1 MKLSEISSKDVIND
15 EDGVK
20 LGKIV
25 DAEIDVATGKIVNV
39 TIYRGFK
46 FFNVFGSKD
55 NVLIDIP
62 IVDLQ
67 SVNID
72 DAKKVEDIIQDN
84 SEDSNNMPEDL
95 EATCAITPVVEEQ
108 EQPKNKLIF

>member
-1 MKLSEISSKDVIND
+1 MKLSEISSKDDIND

-55 NVLIDIP
+55 NVQIP
-62 IVDLQ
+62 WNKIIKIGNDVVIVENNQ
-67 SVNID
+67 KI
-72 DAKKVEDIIQDN
+72 K
-84 SEDSNNMPEDL
+84 DSN
-95 EATCAITPVVEEQ
+95 T
-108 EQPKNKLIF
+108 

>member
-46 FFNVFGSKD
+46 FFNVFRSKD
-55 NVLIDIP
+55 NVQIP
-62 IVDLQ
+62 WNKIIKIGNDVVIVENNQ
-67 SVNID
+67 KI
-72 DAKKVEDIIQDN
+72 K
-84 SEDSNNMPEDL
+84 DSN
-95 EATCAITPVVEEQ
+95 T
-108 EQPKNKLIF
+108 

>member
-55 NVLIDIP
+55 NVQIP
-62 IVDLQ
+62 CNKIIKIGNDV
-67 SVNID
+67 VM
-72 DAKKVEDIIQDN
+72 VENNQKIK
-84 SEDSNNMPEDL
+84 DSN
-95 EATCAITPVVEEQ
+95 T
-108 EQPKNKLIF
+108 

>member
-46 FFNVFGSKD
+46 FLNVFGSKD
-55 NVLIDIP
+55 NVQIP
-62 IVDLQ
+62 WNKIIKIGNDVVIVENNQ
-67 SVNID
+67 KI
-72 DAKKVEDIIQDN
+72 K
-84 SEDSNNMPEDL
+84 DSN
-95 EATCAITPVVEEQ
+95 T
-108 EQPKNKLIF
+108 

>member
-20 LGKIV
+20 L
-25 DAEIDVATGKIVNV
+25 AEIDVATGKIVNV

-55 NVLIDIP
+55 NVQIP
-62 IVDLQ
+62 WNKIIKIGNDVVIVENNQ
-67 SVNID
+67 KI
-72 DAKKVEDIIQDN
+72 K
-84 SEDSNNMPEDL
+84 DSN
-95 EATCAITPVVEEQ
+95 T
-108 EQPKNKLIF
+108 

>member
-25 DAEIDVATGKIVNV
+25 DAEIDVATSKIVNV

-55 NVLIDIP
+55 NVQIP
-62 IVDLQ
+62 WNKIIKIGNDVVIVENNQ
-67 SVNID
+67 KI
-72 DAKKVEDIIQDN
+72 K
-84 SEDSNNMPEDL
+84 DSN
-95 EATCAITPVVEEQ
+95 T
-108 EQPKNKLIF
+108 

>member
-46 FFNVFGSKD
+46 FFNVFASKD
-55 NVLIDIP
+55 NVQIP
-62 IVDLQ
+62 WNKIKKIGNDVVIVENNQ
-67 SVNID
+67 KI
-72 DAKKVEDIIQDN
+72 K
-84 SEDSNNMPEDL
+84 DSN
-95 EATCAITPVVEEQ
+95 T
-108 EQPKNKLIF
+108 

>member
-46 FFNVFGSKD
+46 FVRFSPHFLCKYSRYSDWRVY
-55 NVLIDIP
+55 VLRR
-62 IVDLQ
+62 L
-67 SVNID
+67 
-72 DAKKVEDIIQDN
+72 
-84 SEDSNNMPEDL
+84 
-95 EATCAITPVVEEQ
+95 
-108 EQPKNKLIF
+108 

>member
-55 NVLIDIP
+55 NVQIP
-62 IVDLQ
+62 WNKIIKIGNDVVIVENNQ
-67 SVNID
+67 KI
-72 DAKKVEDIIQDN
+72 KG
-84 SEDSNNMPEDL
+84 SN
-95 EATCAITPVVEEQ
+95 T
-108 EQPKNKLIF
+108 

>member
-55 NVLIDIP
+55 TVQIP
-62 IVDLQ
+62 WNKIIKIGNDVVIVENNQ
-67 SVNID
+67 KI
-72 DAKKVEDIIQDN
+72 K
-84 SEDSNNMPEDL
+84 DSN
-95 EATCAITPVVEEQ
+95 T
-108 EQPKNKLIF
+108 

>member
-55 NVLIDIP
+55 NVQIPWNKIIKIGNDVDI
-62 IVDLQ
+62 
-67 SVNID
+67 
-72 DAKKVEDIIQDN
+72 VENNQKIK
-84 SEDSNNMPEDL
+84 DSN
-95 EATCAITPVVEEQ
+95 T
-108 EQPKNKLIF
+108 

>member
-55 NVLIDIP
+55 NVQIP
-62 IVDLQ
+62 W
-67 SVNID
+67 N
-72 DAKKVEDIIQDN
+72 KIIKIGNDVVIAENNQKIK
-84 SEDSNNMPEDL
+84 DSN
-95 EATCAITPVVEEQ
+95 T
-108 EQPKNKLIF
+108 

>member
-55 NVLIDIP
+55 NVQIP
-62 IVDLQ
+62 WNKIIKIGNDVVIVENNQ
-67 SVNID
+67 KI
-72 DAKKVEDIIQDN
+72 K
-84 SEDSNNMPEDL
+84 DSNSIISE
-95 EATCAITPVVEEQ
+95 
-108 EQPKNKLIF
+108 

>member
-55 NVLIDIP
+55 NVQIP
-62 IVDLQ
+62 WNKIIKIGNDVVIVENNQ
-67 SVNID
+67 KIN
-72 DAKKVEDIIQDN
+72 
-84 SEDSNNMPEDL
+84 DSN
-95 EATCAITPVVEEQ
+95 T
-108 EQPKNKLIF
+108 

>member
-39 TIYRGFK
+39 TIYPGFK

-55 NVLIDIP
+55 NVQIP
-62 IVDLQ
+62 WNKIIKIGNDVVIVENNQ
-67 SVNID
+67 KI
-72 DAKKVEDIIQDN
+72 K
-84 SEDSNNMPEDL
+84 DSN
-95 EATCAITPVVEEQ
+95 T
-108 EQPKNKLIF
+108 

>member
-55 NVLIDIP
+55 NVQIP
-62 IVDLQ
+62 WKKIIKIGNDVVIVENNQ
-67 SVNID
+67 KI
-72 DAKKVEDIIQDN
+72 K
-84 SEDSNNMPEDL
+84 DSN
-95 EATCAITPVVEEQ
+95 T
-108 EQPKNKLIF
+108 

>member
-55 NVLIDIP
+55 NVQIP
-62 IVDLQ
+62 WNKIIKIGNDVVIVENNQ
-67 SVNID
+67 KI
-72 DAKKVEDIIQDN
+72 K
-84 SEDSNNMPEDL
+84 DSN
-95 EATCAITPVVEEQ
+95 TFIS
-108 EQPKNKLIF
+108 

>member
-1 MKLSEISSKDVIND
+1 MKLSEISSKDVFND

-55 NVLIDIP
+55 NVQIP
-62 IVDLQ
+62 WNKIIKIGNDVVIVENNQ
-67 SVNID
+67 KI
-72 DAKKVEDIIQDN
+72 K
-84 SEDSNNMPEDL
+84 DSN
-95 EATCAITPVVEEQ
+95 T
-108 EQPKNKLIF
+108 

>member
-46 FFNVFGSKD
+46 FFNVFGSKV
-55 NVLIDIP
+55 NVQIP
-62 IVDLQ
+62 WNKIIKIGNDVVIVENNQ
-67 SVNID
+67 KI
-72 DAKKVEDIIQDN
+72 K
-84 SEDSNNMPEDL
+84 DSN
-95 EATCAITPVVEEQ
+95 T
-108 EQPKNKLIF
+108 

>member
-55 NVLIDIP
+55 NVQIP
-62 IVDLQ
+62 WNKIIKIGNDVAIVENNQ
-67 SVNID
+67 KI
-72 DAKKVEDIIQDN
+72 K
-84 SEDSNNMPEDL
+84 DSN
-95 EATCAITPVVEEQ
+95 T
-108 EQPKNKLIF
+108 

>member
-46 FFNVFGSKD
+46 FFNVFGRKD
-55 NVLIDIP
+55 NVQITWNKIIKIRNDVV
-62 IVDLQ
+62 IVENNQ
-67 SVNID
+67 KI
-72 DAKKVEDIIQDN
+72 K
-84 SEDSNNMPEDL
+84 DSN
-95 EATCAITPVVEEQ
+95 T
-108 EQPKNKLIF
+108 

>member
-25 DAEIDVATGKIVNV
+25 DAEIDVATGKIVSV

-55 NVLIDIP
+55 NVQIP
-62 IVDLQ
+62 WNKIIKIGNDVVIVENNQ
-67 SVNID
+67 KI
-72 DAKKVEDIIQDN
+72 K
-84 SEDSNNMPEDL
+84 DSN
-95 EATCAITPVVEEQ
+95 T
-108 EQPKNKLIF
+108 

>member
-55 NVLIDIP
+55 NVQIPWNKIIKIGNDVVIVENNQKIKDSLSLIH
-62 IVDLQ
+62 
-67 SVNID
+67 ID
-72 DAKKVEDIIQDN
+72 AADE
-84 SEDSNNMPEDL
+84 
-95 EATCAITPVVEEQ
+95 
-108 EQPKNKLIF
+108 

>member
-55 NVLIDIP
+55 NVQIP
-62 IVDLQ
+62 WNKIIKIGNDVGIVENNQ
-67 SVNID
+67 KI
-72 DAKKVEDIIQDN
+72 K
-84 SEDSNNMPEDL
+84 DSNSIISE
-95 EATCAITPVVEEQ
+95 
-108 EQPKNKLIF
+108 

>member
-46 FFNVFGSKD
+46 CFNVFGSKD
-55 NVLIDIP
+55 NVQIP
-62 IVDLQ
+62 WNKIIKIGNDVVIVENNQ
-67 SVNID
+67 KI
-72 DAKKVEDIIQDN
+72 K
-84 SEDSNNMPEDL
+84 DSN
-95 EATCAITPVVEEQ
+95 T
-108 EQPKNKLIF
+108 

>member
-55 NVLIDIP
+55 NVQIP
-62 IVDLQ
+62 WNKIIKIGNDVVIVEKNQ
-67 SVNID
+67 QI
-72 DAKKVEDIIQDN
+72 K
-84 SEDSNNMPEDL
+84 DSN
-95 EATCAITPVVEEQ
+95 T
-108 EQPKNKLIF
+108 